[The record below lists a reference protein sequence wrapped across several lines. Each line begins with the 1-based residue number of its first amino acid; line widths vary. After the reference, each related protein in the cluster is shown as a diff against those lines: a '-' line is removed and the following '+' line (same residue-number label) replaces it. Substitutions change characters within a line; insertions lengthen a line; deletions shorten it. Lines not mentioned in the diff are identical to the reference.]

1 MCILNTVVLCH
12 CDVYTLIITE
22 YTTAG
27 RVYTLNPT
35 CLVCI
40 HALRRNPP
48 HPPRAKTPVVER
60 RTALAGVENADRVA
74 RRQPA
79 LV

>member
-27 RVYTLNPT
+27 RVYTLCRHVYRLDLCVYT
-35 CLVCI
+35 
-40 HALRRNPP
+40 
-48 HPPRAKTPVVER
+48 VVG
-60 RTALAGVENADRVA
+60 L
-74 RRQPA
+74 
-79 LV
+79 